1 MQNRTKKFDDENF
14 ISGENRWRYLFDQL
28 QTLTSMFWLECP
40 DIKSNFF
47 FFFGDDF
54 FGRKDQCSPMVPL
67 FSIRTFILT

>member
-1 MQNRTKKFDDENF
+1 MQNRTKKFDNEDF

-47 FFFGDDF
+47 FFFWRRLLWTERPMLTNGF
-54 FGRKDQCSPMVPL
+54 FI
-67 FSIRTFILT
+67 FH